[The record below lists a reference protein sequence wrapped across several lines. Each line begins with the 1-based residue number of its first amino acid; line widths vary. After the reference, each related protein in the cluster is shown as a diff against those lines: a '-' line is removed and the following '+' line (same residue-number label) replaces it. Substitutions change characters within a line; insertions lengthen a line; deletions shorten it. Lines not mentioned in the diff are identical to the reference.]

1 MFLWLGALFLPAAI
15 VETAAQTLVLGVTR
29 LGSLV
34 DVAGEHSLLSAAAAL
49 LVAGAGHVLAA
60 VIVYG
65 GVAASLSAAEVG
77 PAPGV
82 RETYRLL
89 GTRIRALLGVAIR
102 ATVTIVVLALTII
115 GIPWAIL
122 FLGRWSVGAQASAIE
137 GLSGREALAR
147 SSALTRGRWWRAARL
162 AALVNIVGASSG
174 PVVGIVLLF
183 ISSLPLSTINAVSSV
198 IFVVVMPFAAASMAF
213 LYGDLVARRE
223 DDEAEA

>member
-1 MFLWLGALFLPAAI
+1 MAGLAARRHFPVPSGGSIGPTATGAFCSAVRVGGRIYTAVTSPIGLLLIIVGLVGGVIGAARSTGWSPRVPRPLRRVRSAGQILTAAKSAYAGNRSVFLWLGALFLPAAI

-89 GTRIRALLGVAIR
+89 GTRIRDR
-102 ATVTIVVLALTII
+102 KSVV
-115 GIPWAIL
+115 
-122 FLGRWSVGAQASAIE
+122 
-137 GLSGREALAR
+137 
-147 SSALTRGRWWRAARL
+147 
-162 AALVNIVGASSG
+162 
-174 PVVGIVLLF
+174 
-183 ISSLPLSTINAVSSV
+183 
-198 IFVVVMPFAAASMAF
+198 
-213 LYGDLVARRE
+213 
-223 DDEAEA
+223 